1 MTGSVITGLTVLINL
16 LTTVFSYGPYNP
28 VDDAQRLLHDIDCVS
43 NCIRLHEQVIKDLKT
58 PIQKLRPDMQ
68 RLLNDR
74 QKRLQ
79 IIKADVLKIIQTKRS
94 PVLNRIGTV
103 AEYKKMASLSAQVAY
118 LLQPMQGLF
127 TLYAH

>member
-1 MTGSVITGLTVLINL
+1 M
-16 LTTVFSYGPYNP
+16 FSYGPYNP